1 MTGDESK
8 RLGYQ
13 RAEVIG
19 RERVS
24 KLLLRFSV
32 PAIVAN
38 EGGKLVMSCLML
50 FGVGVSAMKRSL
62 L

>member
-1 MTGDESK
+1 
-8 RLGYQ
+8 LGYH

-19 RERVS
+19 QERVS

-38 EGGKLVMSCLML
+38 EGETCYELML